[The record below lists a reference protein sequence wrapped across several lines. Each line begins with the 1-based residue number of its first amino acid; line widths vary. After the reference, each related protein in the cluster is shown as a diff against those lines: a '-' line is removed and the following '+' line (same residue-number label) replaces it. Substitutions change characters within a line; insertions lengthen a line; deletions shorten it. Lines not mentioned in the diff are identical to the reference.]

1 MIQIPISLGF
11 RAPVAALVFMAGAMY
26 AQLSQAYDFAL
37 QSQTVRYAVDVAG
50 HDAGELE
57 VVIERDGN
65 SIKTTSISHLSTIA
79 KMFVSGQTV
88 ETWFTI
94 NGETVQV
101 EKGQIVSHRNNEVTH
116 AFVIDRQA
124 GEIQFAPGGPQPAS
138 DTELFES
145 TSFPIV
151 LMSTPKMKYVH
162 RVPIR
167 EINPKKVR
175 WYEYHR
181 VESEML
187 KLNGKTYKT
196 WKITRNKRGEADRT
210 QTFWLDRNN
219 YRVPVKIVSVKN
231 KKKTVMTLV
240 SN

>member
-1 MIQIPISLGF
+1 MIQTPITFDF
-11 RAPVAALVFMAGAMY
+11 RTPVLALVVITGTLF
-26 AQLSQAYDFAL
+26 AQLSEAYDFAL

-50 HDAGELE
+50 HNAGELE

-65 SIKTTSISHLSTIA
+65 NIKTTSISHLSNFA
-79 KMFVSGQTV
+79 KMFTSGQTV
-88 ETWFTI
+88 ETWFTVD
-94 NGETVQV
+94 GEAVLV
-101 EKGQIVSHRNNEVTH
+101 EKGQIVSHRSNKVINS
-116 AFVIDRQA
+116 FVIDRQA
-124 GEIQFAPGGPQPAS
+124 GKIQFTPGEHQPAS

-145 TSFPIV
+145 TGFPIV
-151 LMSTPKMKYVH
+151 LMSTPKMKHLH

-187 KLNGKTYKT
+187 ELDGRTYKT
-196 WKITRNKRGEADRT
+196 WKVTRNKRGEAGRT

-219 YRVPVKIVSVKN
+219 YRVPVKIISVKKN
-231 KKKTVMTLV
+231 KKTVMTLV

>member
-11 RAPVAALVFMAGAMY
+11 RALVAALVFMAGAMY

-124 GEIQFAPGGPQPAS
+124 GEIQFTPGESQPAS

-145 TSFPIV
+145 PSFPIV

-162 RVPIR
+162 RVPVR

-187 KLNGKTYKT
+187 ELNGKTYKT